1 MHVNP
6 FVLMTAVSMVRG
18 VWESAP
24 YTVNAYDTVE
34 YLCIKR
40 TAAQYSRK
48 VVRLFGNKKE

>member
-6 FVLMTAVSMVRG
+6 LVLMTAVSMDRG

-40 TAAQYSRK
+40 TAERTRK
-48 VVRLFGNKKE
+48 KS